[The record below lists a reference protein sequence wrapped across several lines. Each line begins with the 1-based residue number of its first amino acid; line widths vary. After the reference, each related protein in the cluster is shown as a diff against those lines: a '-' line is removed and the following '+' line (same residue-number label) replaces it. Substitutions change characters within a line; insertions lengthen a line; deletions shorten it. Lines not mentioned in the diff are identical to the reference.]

1 MAIDGT
7 DVKQCFVFCE
17 KASAFV
23 KREATTD
30 EKKKQAGKQQAMQ

>member
-30 EKKKQAGKQQAMQ
+30 EKEQNQQAMQ